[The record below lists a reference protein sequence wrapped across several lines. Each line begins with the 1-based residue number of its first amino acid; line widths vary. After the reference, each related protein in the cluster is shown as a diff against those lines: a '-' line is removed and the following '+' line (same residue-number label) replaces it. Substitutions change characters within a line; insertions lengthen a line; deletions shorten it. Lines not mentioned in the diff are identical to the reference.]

1 MRNYQVLEKEKPEQS
16 GELPL
21 IQLRDVRKYFYKGG
35 LTAGKRQCIK
45 AVDGFSL
52 DIYQG
57 QNIGL
62 VGESGCGKSTLGR
75 TILNLYP
82 ATSGTVT
89 YKGEEIE
96 KLSFRE
102 MRPYRKEMQM
112 IFQDPY
118 ASLNP
123 RRTIMQSMEEPLEL
137 FKIGTKAERR
147 ERVIELLNEVG
158 IGKEHLEKYPHE
170 MSGGQRQRIAIAR
183 SIILSPHFVVA
194 DEPVSALDVSVR
206 SQVLNLMKELQKEH
220 NLSYLFISHD
230 LSVVRYLCDR
240 VVVMYLGKVMEW
252 ADKHEL
258 FDHPAH
264 PYSQALLSAIPVPD
278 VHRKTK
284 RIVLQGDLPS
294 PANPPAGCVFHTRC
308 RYGTE
313 ECKNVCPQLRE
324 IGTGH
329 QVACHHA
336 EELYT

>member
-1 MRNYQVLEKEKPEQS
+1 MSKSEVTEKRTETEKP
-16 GELPL
+16 L
-21 IQLRDVRKYFYKGG
+21 IELRDVRKYFYKGG
-35 LTAGKRQCIK
+35 LTAGKKQCIR

-89 YKGEEIE
+89 YKGTEIE
-96 KLSFRE
+96 KLSFRQ

-123 RRTIMQSMEEPLEL
+123 RRTILQSMEEPLEL

-147 ERVIELLNEVG
+147 EKVLELLNEVG
-158 IGKEHLEKYPHE
+158 IGREHLNKYPHE

-183 SIILSPHFVVA
+183 SIILEPKFVVA

-206 SQVLNLMKELQKEH
+206 SQVLNLMKELQREH
-220 NLSYLFISHD
+220 ELSYLFISHD
-230 LSVVRYLCDR
+230 LSVVRYLCDK
-240 VVVMYLGKVMEW
+240 VVVMYLGKVMEC

-284 RIVLQGDLPS
+284 RIVLEGDLPS
-294 PANPPAGCVFHTRC
+294 PSNPPEGCVFHTRC
-308 RYGTE
+308 RYATE
-313 ECKNVCPQLRE
+313 QCKTECPQLRQLRE
-324 IGTGH
+324 GH

-336 EELYT
+336 EKL